1 MKISKYLLYIK
12 HSDIME
18 NNSGNTYQSPF
29 WEEFEWQK
37 QNYPEIY
44 NLDKIN
50 GAYSTP
56 FVLLRRFSKYFP

>member
-1 MKISKYLLYIK
+1 MKINKYLLYIK

-18 NNSGNTYQSPF
+18 NNSANTYQNPF

-44 NLDKIN
+44 NLGK
-50 GAYSTP
+50 
-56 FVLLRRFSKYFP
+56 KQ